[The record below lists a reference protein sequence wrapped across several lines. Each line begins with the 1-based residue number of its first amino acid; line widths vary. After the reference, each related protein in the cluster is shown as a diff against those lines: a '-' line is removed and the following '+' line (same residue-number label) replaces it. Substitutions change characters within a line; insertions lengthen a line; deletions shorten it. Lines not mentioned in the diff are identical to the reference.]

1 MPPAPAP
8 GLPAD
13 LADAL
18 LSLLDEVDEALAW
31 FDADGLLRWC
41 NPAAARGAGL
51 APGQGGA
58 AVATLL
64 GGPAAAWLK
73 AALKAPGRVET
84 TLRTPQ
90 GRRWR
95 SRVWSLGTGRVW
107 RLHELGSG
115 ASEVPL
121 AKAAATR
128 QAPAA
133 ADSAQAAVVQMLW
146 TTAFPAALQDAQYR
160 LVDVNEAYCG
170 FTGRTREA
178 LLGRDPIELQPPE
191 DREGNLLAR
200 AESAAQAQDAAIP
213 VLRRRLVDAAGVE
226 RWFSQL
232 ALNLSPAD
240 RPPLWL
246 VLLLD
251 QSGEVAAREH
261 ARRVQDELAHWFELS
276 GTGMLVYDHS
286 GLIVRSN
293 AAFEALVERVPEVLD
308 EAAPE
313 LQALLAWQPAPAPQ
327 KGAEPPVPPGADP
340 ARGQPEP
347 PLQPGAAVLE
357 RQALL
362 PLADGRRRR
371 LQARLSSYATGP
383 GERRVMAVVED
394 RSAEDERD
402 LAQLEMGM
410 LMDTA
415 SIGVATYDPARG
427 WLAPNAGGRAGRA
440 GREGKSG
447 RGAAARS
454 SATATPGG
462 ALMGISRDL
471 VEPASLPEYERLQ
484 RALRQGERTEVR
496 YAVRHPELGPRWLL
510 TRVEPGA
517 LSGGRPTTSVVTL
530 DVTEQERA
538 QRRNEQLLRELTTIL
553 DGSTAGIAYLRGPL
567 LVRCNRRFERM
578 LGFEPGAA
586 AGASLDEIL
595 GRQPGHAALAVQ
607 AVQAMDAGQAFEAEL
622 EMSPATEP
630 GPAAVWFSLSV
641 RRAEPAGEGDEP
653 EAVAVLTDI
662 SRLKSQQAELEQLL
676 RERELMFSLS
686 DVGIAYLR
694 GARIERAN
702 QALALLT
709 GYAGPELTTLDAAEL
724 YASARECVDFEA
736 RVAQALRSHGRFS
749 GERRLRRRDGSLVW
763 VQVALRPV
771 DAEHADS
778 AEAGVICSF
787 VDVDERYRAR
797 VTLAAQAERTRA
809 ILDSVL
815 VGIVTVG
822 TDGGIAW
829 MNRSARRMFSGELA
843 DFVGEPISGVATP
856 EADHPLRRADWF
868 ERLAE
873 GQSETFECRLQGR
886 DGRTFWVVGNAVV
899 TRGEGAGGAQLTFAL
914 LDIERRRQ
922 AEVRIAQAQSLM
934 QRVIQTAPMAIALF
948 DADSLSVLQLNHAA
962 AAFFQRPVDE
972 VLGAVPEAACSPAL
986 ARALRGWLQAAA
998 QGPSA
1003 ASDMAGHT
1011 AAESRPHEWRD
1022 EPAPGTPNA
1031 AEAVRVWDC
1040 RVVPLAEATL
1050 PEDGAPAAG
1059 QLLLVASDVTEQRAA
1074 ERARLQA
1081 AITQREALVREVH
1094 HRIKNNLQGV
1104 AGLLRQNAA
1113 RHPELA
1119 DSLNEAVGQV
1129 QAIAQV
1135 YGLQVGAGGPLQ
1147 VISVLRAIA
1156 QSVSRTFGRPILV
1169 QQGPVDVARQGP
1181 LDFDPPPAEAV
1192 SPRQPELP
1200 YDAPEDLAHE
1210 LPEAE
1215 SIPVALTVNELFTNA
1230 IKHGRGMQV
1239 HCRVWAEG
1247 EAVLIAVYSRSQLPP
1262 GFELARIR
1270 GGVSGLGLVRA
1281 LLPRRSATLDL
1292 RAADELARAGPAVVA
1307 EVRLS
1312 PPSVRLPAPAPQA
1325 QDTVPAPARPGHTAG

>member
-1 MPPAPAP
+1 VARANLTEPAAP
-8 GLPAD
+8 GVPAEW
-13 LADAL
+13 
-18 LSLLDEVDEALAW
+18 LSALLDEVDEGLSW
-31 FDADGLLRWC
+31 FDADGQLCWC
-41 NPAAARGAGL
+41 NPAAARSTGL
-51 APGQGGA
+51 AMGQGAA
-58 AVATLL
+58 AVTVAL
-64 GGPAAAWLK
+64 GGPAAAWLR

-84 TLRTPQ
+84 TLRSPQ
-90 GRRWR
+90 GQRWR
-95 SRVWSLGTGRVW
+95 SRVWSLGPGRAW
-107 RLHELGSG
+107 RLQALD
-115 ASEVPL
+115 
-121 AKAAATR
+121 AAAPAPVAT
-128 QAPAA
+128 APATPGVGS
-133 ADSAQAAVVQMLW
+133 DLTQLLW
-146 TTAFPAALQDAQYR
+146 HSAFPASVQDAQFR
-160 LVDVNEAYCG
+160 LVDVNDAYCSL
-170 FTGRTREA
+170 TGWPRED
-178 LLGRDPIELQPPE
+178 LVGRDPIELQPPE
-191 DREGNLLAR
+191 DRDGNLLAR
-200 AESAAQAQDAAIP
+200 AEMAADLLAQGGPVP
-213 VLRRRLVDAAGVE
+213 VLRRRLVDATGAE
-226 RWFSQL
+226 RWYSQL
-232 ALNLSPAD
+232 SINLALPGQPPVWLS
-240 RPPLWL
+240 
-246 VLLLD
+246 LLLD
-251 QSGEVAAREH
+251 LSGEVAAREH

-276 GTGMLVYDHS
+276 GTGMLVYDDS

-308 EAAPE
+308 DAQAE
-313 LQALLAWQPAPAPQ
+313 LQALLAWQAADASPAA
-327 KGAEPPVPPGADP
+327 GDA
-340 ARGQPEP
+340 ARGRPEAA
-347 PLQPGAAVLE
+347 LRPGAAVLE
-357 RQALL
+357 RQVLL

-371 LQARLSSYATGP
+371 LLARLSCFSVDR
-383 GERRVMAVVED
+383 GEHRVMAVVED
-394 RSAEDERD
+394 RSTEDERD

-427 WLAPNAGGRAGRA
+427 WLAPRAGGRAGSGATSRA
-440 GREGKSG
+440 SP
-447 RGAAARS
+447 GAAAEGDAGARPGAS
-454 SATATPGG
+454 TGG
-462 ALMGISRDL
+462 ALMGIGRDL

-530 DVTEQERA
+530 DVTDQERA

-586 AGASLDEIL
+586 AGASLEEIL
-595 GRQPGHAALAVQ
+595 GRQPGSGQLLAQATAALEE
-607 AVQAMDAGQAFEAEL
+607 DRPFETEL
-622 EMSPATEP
+622 EMSKSQGP
-630 GPAAVWFSLSV
+630 GRPAVWFSLSV
-641 RRAEPAGEGDEP
+641 RRAEPAAAGAEP

-662 SRLKSQQAELEQLL
+662 SSLKSQQTELEQLL

-709 GYAGPELTTLDAAEL
+709 GYASPELTTLDAAEL
-724 YASARECVDFEA
+724 YASARDCVAFEA
-736 RVAQALRSHGRFS
+736 RVTQALRSHGRFS
-749 GERRLRRRDGSLVW
+749 GERQLRRRDGSLVW
-763 VQVALRPV
+763 VQVAVRPV
-771 DAEHADS
+771 DGDS

-822 TDGGIAW
+822 AGGGIAW
-829 MNRSARRMFSGELA
+829 MNRSARRMFGGELA

-856 EADHPLRRADWF
+856 EADHPLRRIDWF
-868 ERLAE
+868 ERLGE

-899 TRGEGAGGAQLTFAL
+899 TRGESANGAQLTFAL

-948 DADSLSVLQLNHAA
+948 DARSLQVLQLNHAA
-962 AAFFQRPVDE
+962 TQFFQRPVDE
-972 VLGAVPEAACSPAL
+972 VLGVAPEAACSPEL
-986 ARALRGWLQAAA
+986 AAALRGWLEAAA
-998 QGPSA
+998 VGQEA
-1003 ASDMAGHT
+1003 QQ
-1011 AAESRPHEWRD
+1011 HEWRD
-1022 EPAPGTPNA
+1022 DSATAQGGLGSGEG
-1031 AEAVRVWDC
+1031 VRVWDC

-1135 YGLQVGAGGPLQ
+1135 YGLQVGAGGPLK
-1147 VISVLRAIA
+1147 VTSVLRAIA
-1156 QSVSRTFGRPILV
+1156 QSVSRTFGRRILV
-1169 QQGPVDVARQGP
+1169 QQGRAEGP
-1181 LDFDPPPAEAV
+1181 LDFDPPPPESRSAL
-1192 SPRQPELP
+1192 QPDLP
-1200 YDAPEDLAHE
+1200 YDAPEELPHE

-1230 IKHGRGMQV
+1230 IKHGRGAQV
-1239 HCRVWAEG
+1239 HCRVWADDDT
-1247 EAVLIAVYSRSQLPP
+1247 VVIAVYNRGQLPA
-1262 GFELARIR
+1262 GFDLGRIR

-1281 LLPRRSATLDL
+1281 LLPRRSAALDL
-1292 RAADELARAGPAVVA
+1292 RAADEVAASGPAVVA
-1307 EVRLS
+1307 EVQLR
-1312 PPSVRLPAPAPQA
+1312 PPSVRTPDETGTPVA
-1325 QDTVPAPARPGHTAG
+1325 VSAG